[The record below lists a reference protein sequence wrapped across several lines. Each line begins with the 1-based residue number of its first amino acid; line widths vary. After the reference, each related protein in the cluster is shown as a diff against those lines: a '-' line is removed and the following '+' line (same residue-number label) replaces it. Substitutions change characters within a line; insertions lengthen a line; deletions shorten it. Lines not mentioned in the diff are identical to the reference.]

1 MEGRSIGLDVHR
13 DFCEVAAVTAGK
25 VQHWPRVSAR
35 PEPLLEFAEQL
46 HAQDRVALEAT
57 GNALAIARIIRPHV
71 AEVLIVNTNQ
81 LQAIAN
87 SKHKT
92 DRHDA
97 RTLAQLLAA
106 GMLEHSWLP
115 DESTRVIRRRAGRR
129 ANLVVARARC
139 KNEVL
144 AVLHRNLKNKPPM
157 TDAFGVAGRTWLAG
171 QLLPGDERDT
181 IDAALRQ
188 IDFLTDEITTIER
201 DLANFVLASPEAR
214 RLLSVPGVGMI
225 TAATFLAQIGTAPG
239 DINRFTSPRKLI
251 GYLGLDPRVRQSGNG
266 AAHTGRISK
275 EGASAVRHML
285 GESALTAIRSPGPL
299 RAFYLRIRRR
309 RGHPIAIVATA
320 AKMAKLFW
328 HLLVREQDY
337 AYTLPTALAKKIRT
351 IELKGGRERR
361 RGGDGKPV
369 AINREQRRALE
380 RQIAEHAQAAYERTM
395 ADWQRVARTRNMP
408 ATT

>member
-1 MEGRSIGLDVHR
+1 MTGRSIGLDVHR
-13 DFCEVAAVTAGK
+13 DFCEVAAVTGAR
-25 VQHWPRVSAR
+25 VTHWPRVSAR
-35 PEPLLEFAEQL
+35 PGPLLEFAEQL
-46 HAQDRVALEAT
+46 QPEDRVALEAT

-115 DESTRVIRRRAGRR
+115 DESTRVTRRRAGRR

-157 TDAFGVAGRTWLAG
+157 TDAFGVAGRQWLAG
-171 QLLPGDERDT
+171 QLLPADERDT

-188 IDFLTDEITTIER
+188 IDFFTDEITTIEH
-201 DLANFVLASPEAR
+201 DLANFVLASSEAR

-266 AAHTGRISK
+266 PAHTGRISK

-299 RAFYLRIRRR
+299 RAFYLRIRSR

-337 AYTLPTALAKKIRT
+337 AYTLPTALAKKIRA
-351 IELKGGRERR
+351 IELKAGRERR

-369 AINREQRRALE
+369 AVNREQRRALE

-395 ADWQRVARTRNMP
+395 ADWQRVAGTRNMP
-408 ATT
+408 ART